1 MHTQSALGN
10 HPPARATYQDVLDAP
25 PHMVAE
31 ILEGK
36 LYMNPRPTL
45 KHGSATFILLTN
57 LANAY
62 QHTITGPCRWLFIP
76 EPEIHFDDH
85 VLVPDGAAWT
95 DNRLPKATVMHDPY
109 TSVPP
114 DWICETL
121 SPSTR
126 KVDLTEKRDIYA
138 RYGIRNLWYLDPDK
152 LTLEALSLDDGSYR
166 SLGRVTG
173 KKIVSLPPF
182 ESAQFSLTGL
192 WPGS

>member
-1 MHTQSALGN
+1 MHTQSAVAK

-36 LYMNPRPTL
+36 LYMNPRPTFE
-45 KHGSATFILLTN
+45 HCEATLILLRR
-57 LANAY
+57 LSAPFQDGY
-62 QHTITGPCRWLFIP
+62 QGPGGFRFVQ
-76 EPEIHFDDH
+76 EPELHLGDH
-85 VLVPDGAAWT
+85 VLVPDGAAWLD
-95 DNRLPKATVMHDPY
+95 DNLPRGKIGPHV
-109 TSVPP
+109 SIPP

-138 RYGIRNLWYLDPDK
+138 RYGVQNLWYLDPDK
-152 LTLEALSLDDGSYR
+152 PTLEALALDTGAYL

-173 KKIVSLPPF
+173 KKIVSLSPF
-182 ESAQFSLTGL
+182 ESARFPLTDL
-192 WPGS
+192 LPGNG

>member
-1 MHTQSALGN
+1 MHTQSAVAK
-10 HPPARATYQDVLDAP
+10 HPLAPATYQDVLDAP

-36 LYMNPRPTL
+36 LHMNPRPTL
-45 KHGSATFILLTN
+45 EDGSATFILLAN
-57 LANAY
+57 LALSY
-62 QHTITGPCRWLFIP
+62 QRVIAGPRGWLFIP

-85 VLVPDGAAWT
+85 VLVPDAAAWT
-95 DNRLPKATVMHDPY
+95 DDRFPKGMRGPH
-109 TSVPP
+109 TSIAP

-138 RYGIRNLWYLDPDK
+138 HYGVKNLWYLDPDK
-152 LTLEALSLDDGSYR
+152 LTLEALSLDNGAYR
-166 SLGRVTG
+166 SLGRLKG

-182 ESAQFSLTGL
+182 ESARFPLTDL

>member
-1 MHTQSALGN
+1 MHTQSAVAK

-36 LYMNPRPTL
+36 LYMNPRPTFE
-45 KHGSATFILLTN
+45 HCEATLILLRRLSTP
-57 LANAY
+57 Y
-62 QHTITGPCRWLFIP
+62 QDGYQGPGGFRFVQ
-76 EPEIHFDDH
+76 EPELHLGDH
-85 VLVPDGAAWT
+85 VLVPDGAAWL
-95 DNRLPKATVMHDPY
+95 DGNLPRGKIGPHV
-109 TSVPP
+109 SIPP

-138 RYGIRNLWYLDPDK
+138 RYGVQNLWYLDPDK
-152 LTLEALSLDDGSYR
+152 LTLEALALDNGAYL

-173 KKIVSLPPF
+173 KKIVSLSPF
-182 ESAQFSLTGL
+182 ESARFPLTDL
-192 WPGS
+192 LPGNR